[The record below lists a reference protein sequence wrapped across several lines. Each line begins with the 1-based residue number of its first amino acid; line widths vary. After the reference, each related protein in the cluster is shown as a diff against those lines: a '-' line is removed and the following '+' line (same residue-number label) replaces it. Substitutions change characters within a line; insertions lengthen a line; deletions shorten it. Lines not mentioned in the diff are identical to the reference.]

1 MAILVERR
9 LRMIGRRLA
18 ELRIEIAVADE
29 QSAHFDDET
38 DEARLRS
45 LMSETPL
52 AQAEHREA
60 ERHSTAM
67 TRHRSDLLASI
78 QRLEAEQDELLD
90 KLMARRRA

>member
-1 MAILVERR
+1 
-9 LRMIGRRLA
+9 MIGRRLA
-18 ELRIEIAVADE
+18 ELRVEIAVADE
-29 QSAHFDDET
+29 QSAHFNDET

-67 TRHRSDLLASI
+67 TKHRSDLLDSI
-78 QRLEAEQDELLD
+78 QKLEAEQDELLD
-90 KLMARRRA
+90 KLMARRRT

>member
-1 MAILVERR
+1 
-9 LRMIGRRLA
+9 MIGRRLA